1 MLALESLDDTADI
14 KLYINSQGALRP
26 RRAARSRRAAVRT
39 QHLRLPGAWRQGTLE
54 LVVCA
59 GRRASVLYQR
69 HPGHHRSRAAR
80 CEHHSHRAVRQHRH
94 AAAGALPCR
103 RLPAQRMQQ
112 NPCGAAWPCAARARR
127 LALRGRDR
135 AAGGRQEG
143 QALQHAQ
150 RAHHD
155 APAGGCG
162 PCGAPPPAS
171 PARAEARLQR
181 LRAAPRCSGT
191 RGRAALPQR
200 ARLTGPRRQAAPWA
214 RQTRSTSRRPS

>member
-162 PCGAPPPAS
+162 PCGARPPPRFGQR
-171 PARAEARLQR
+171 RACVV
-181 LRAAPRCSGT
+181 LRAARRCSGT
-191 RGRAALPQR
+191 LHGRCAGTPH
-200 ARLTGPRRQAAPWA
+200 GPDQARRQAAPWA
-214 RQTRSTSRRPS
+214 QRMRLISRRPS